1 MDFVLSQGGSQLRLP
16 VNPAEFTIQS
26 GNQNQTVTVVR
37 RGEINLWG
45 PEQLDRVTLES
56 HFPKYWF
63 SGCAYDGFPEPW
75 ECVKTI
81 DDWRNT
87 AQPLRLII
95 ADSGRGIDINMEVL
109 IEAFEKT
116 VKGGSEGD
124 VYYSITL
131 KRYKRINAPGADSA
145 YEPTITRTAPPGM
158 QDTTMMDSTS
168 KVNTVGSRTSMTTT
182 GSEYTV
188 RLGDTLW
195 DIAKRRYGLGSGW
208 TRIFQANRGVL
219 LDASTINV
227 GQVLTLPQQKP
238 GDI

>member
-63 SGCAYDGFPEPW
+63 SGCSYDGFPEPW
-75 ECVKTI
+75 ECVRMI

-95 ADSGRGIDINMEVL
+95 VDSERGVDINMEVL
-109 IEAFEKT
+109 VEAFEKS
-116 VKGGSEGD
+116 VKGGSVGD

-131 KRYKRINAPGADSA
+131 KRYKRINLPETDSI
-145 YEPTITRTAPPGM
+145 YEPTVLRTTPPGL
-158 QDTTMMDSTS
+158 QETTMTDSTS
-168 KVNTVGSRTSMTTT
+168 KVNTVGARASTTNS
-182 GSEYTV
+182 GSSYTV
-188 RLGDTLW
+188 QTGDTLW

-208 TRIFQANRGVL
+208 TSIFQANRGVL

-227 GQVLTLPQQKP
+227 GQVLTIPQKP

>member
-16 VNPAEFTIQS
+16 VNPGEFTIQS
-26 GNQNQTVTVVR
+26 GNQNQTVNVVR

-45 PEQLDRVTLES
+45 PEQLDRVSLES

-63 SGCAYDGFPEPW
+63 SGCNYDGFPEPW
-75 ECVKTI
+75 ECVRMI

-87 AQPLRLII
+87 AQPLRII
-95 ADSGRGIDINMEVL
+95 IVDSERGVDINMEVL

-116 VKGGSEGD
+116 VKGGSVGD

-131 KRYKRINAPGADSA
+131 KRYKRINLPETDSI
-145 YEPTITRTAPPGM
+145 YEPTITRTTPPGL
-158 QDTTMMDSTS
+158 QETTMTDSTS
-168 KVNTVGSRTSMTTT
+168 KINTVGSRTSTTN
-182 GSEYTV
+182 SNSDYTV
-188 RLGDTLW
+188 QTGDTLW

-208 TRIFQANRGVL
+208 TSIFQANRGVL
-219 LDASTINV
+219 LDAISVNT
-227 GQVLTLPQQKP
+227 GQVLTIPQKP

>member
-63 SGCAYDGFPEPW
+63 SGCNYDGFPEPW
-75 ECVKTI
+75 ECVRMI
-81 DDWRNT
+81 DDWRN
-87 AQPLRLII
+87 ASQPLRLII
-95 ADSGRGIDINMEVL
+95 VDSERGIDINMEVL
-109 IEAFEKT
+109 VEAFEKS
-116 VKGGSEGD
+116 VKGGSVGD

-131 KRYKRINAPGADSA
+131 KRYKRINLPETDSI
-145 YEPTITRTAPPGM
+145 YEPTITRTTPPGI
-158 QDTTMMDSTS
+158 QETTMTDSTS
-168 KVNTVGSRTSMTTT
+168 KINTVGSRTSTTN
-182 GSEYTV
+182 SSSDYTV
-188 RLGDTLW
+188 QTGDTLW

-208 TRIFQANRGVL
+208 TSIFQANRGVL

-227 GQVLTLPQQKP
+227 GQVLTIPQKP